1 MKRTLAW
8 ITWLSLSTVSPIALA
23 VGLGQATVSSYL
35 DTPLEA
41 AVPLLESSGYALSD
55 IRVSVA
61 DQSDFAAAGLD
72 WSPLAAGVRAQVV
85 EHQGRRQVRLSSDQA
100 MQDPWLDLL
109 LTLEF
114 PGGQQFSD
122 ITLLFDPQGYGS
134 SDTQRPTQSVAQ
146 AIANDARPPSVVEPI
161 SSAANPPRASGS
173 GNANSRVDN
182 TAYVGSGDTLWGV
195 AERVKPAEVSV
206 QQMMMALL
214 EANPSVFP
222 SGNIHGMRAGQTLD
236 VPDTQRVLSRSR
248 ADAAAAIQAMNEA
261 WRARRRGSVPVEP
274 PPEVATAAVSE
285 ASISEATIEVA
296 QALNAGEPSE
306 TAEITPPESDEPD
319 ALSRAE
325 LTEQLRLSQVT
336 LQQVIAERELMRAE
350 LDALRGEVASLTQAL
365 SDALAAQQVL
375 QEQAQTPLAASIGE
389 ANSQSFSGLIARY
402 QWPLAASAIAL
413 LIGLLVWLRKRREE
427 TWEAESFA
435 EPVVRATASPNVRTM
450 AVSEVAEKPLKE
462 AAEVKAAQG
471 KAEFKADVEENAES
485 QKAEEIFPQE
495 IEEPESHQASSPV
508 TEPWFIDT
516 DSVAPVVGEPSRFEK
531 SQAAGLAEQ
540 GHQRRL
546 GLQAVD
552 DAEGALLSPPA
563 NPQPMR
569 QLLDAISQSAL
580 PPTVSEET
588 IAPNGSLTAPTDNRF
603 IDYQPP
609 TLTSASISEEPP
621 RAETP
626 MQPTVEF
633 VPESRTLS
641 EVPVRKPRRPI
652 EEEWEIEEVAFKP
665 RGRDN
670 SDPPKSST

>member
-8 ITWLSLSTVSPIALA
+8 ITWLSLSAVSPIALA

-41 AVPLLESSGYALSD
+41 AVPLLESSDYALSD

-61 DQSDFAAAGLD
+61 DQTDFAAAGLE

-85 EHQGRRQVRLSSDQA
+85 EHQGRRQVRLSSGQA
-100 MQDPWLDLL
+100 VQDPWLDLL

-134 SDTQRPTQSVAQ
+134 NDTQRQAQ
-146 AIANDARPPSVVEPI
+146 
-161 SSAANPPRASGS
+161 SAASATVSDTRPSSLAEPTATTATPPRASGS
-173 GNANSRVDN
+173 GNANSRGDN

-206 QQMMMALL
+206 QQMMVALL

-222 SGNIHGMRAGQTLD
+222 SGNIHAMRAGQTLD
-236 VPDTQRVLSRSR
+236 VPDTQRVLARSR
-248 ADAAAAIQAMNEA
+248 AEAAAAIQAMNEA
-261 WRARRRGSVPVEP
+261 WRARRNGSSPAVPL
-274 PPEVATAAVSE
+274 PEVATAAVSE
-285 ASISEATIEVA
+285 ASIEVA
-296 QALNAGEPSE
+296 QTLNADEPSE
-306 TAEITPPESDEPD
+306 TDEITPQEGDEPD
-319 ALSRAE
+319 ALTRAE

-336 LQQVIAERELMRAE
+336 LQQVIEERELMRAE

-435 EPVVRATASPNVRTM
+435 EPVVRATASPNVRPM

-670 SDPPKSST
+670 SDPLKSST